1 MCFFYISK
9 DESFLLQLQSQNNFP
24 SLFMKVSCVL
34 KTNSKISYVHCVLV
48 DYNTKEKYE
57 FWEKSKYLIIF
68 PR

>member
-1 MCFFYISK
+1 
-9 DESFLLQLQSQNNFP
+9 
-24 SLFMKVSCVL
+24 MKVSCVL

-48 DYNTKEKYE
+48 DNNTKEKYE